1 MTTPLTLGVHAET
14 GQTITW
20 GEDVPESVIQV
31 DGERGTG
38 KANLA
43 RALHTEATTAGMRT
57 ILIASERR
65 AHAGAIVVEGSV
77 DVPGLLDAVPGGWE
91 TLVIT
96 DDIDVTPT
104 SMPPRA
110 RLLAISSPLTLTGR
124 LSPTVPEAAHLL
136 MATPTASSILKS
148 RGIKNDRVLDAE
160 GALLWVEPVRPD
172 MNDLAVI
179 VSGGTALPVCCPA
192 YAPIEEV
199 A

>member
-20 GEDVPESVIQV
+20 GGDVPEAVIQV
-31 DGERGTG
+31 DGEQGTG
-38 KANLA
+38 KTNLA
-43 RALHTEATTAGMRT
+43 RALHAEATMADMRT

-65 AHAGAIVVEGSV
+65 ARPGVIVVEGPV
-77 DVPGLLDAVPGGWE
+77 DVPGLLDAVPGGRE

-96 DDIDVTPT
+96 DDIDAVPT

-124 LSPTVPEAAHLL
+124 LSPTLPEAAHLL
-136 MATPTASSILKS
+136 MATPTTPRLLKHH
-148 RGIKNDRVLDAE
+148 GIKYNHVMDAE
-160 GALLWVEPVRPD
+160 GALLWVEPARPD

-179 VSGGTALPVCCPA
+179 ISGDTASPVCCPA
-192 YAPIEEV
+192 YAPLEDV